1 MVWIFVLLVI
11 VDFLSKKENSMQ
23 HKVLVIETLIPKM
36 IKQELTTLM
45 KVKPSIG
52 TTKIIDLFVVGFGV
66 DNNFIDRF

>member
-1 MVWIFVLLVI
+1 
-11 VDFLSKKENSMQ
+11 MQ